1 VIIYREKVLE
11 GILADSQERLEQMI
25 RVLKDE
31 GCRLTPQRLTMLRIL
46 AKSEGHPSA
55 EQIYEQISADYPT
68 TSLATVYK
76 TLSLLKSMGEVLEI
90 TVPSVGSH
98 YDGNKPYPHPH
109 VICTKCGQILDPK
122 FEVMAGISQEIAR
135 QTGYKITHQQLNFFG
150 LCPTCQKEGK
160 RLNKEEVLG

>member
-1 VIIYREKVLE
+1 M
-11 GILADSQERLEQMI
+11 LADPQKRLEQMI
-25 RVLKDE
+25 RVLKDK

-55 EQIYEQISADYPT
+55 EQIYEQMRAGYPT

-76 TLSLLKSMGEVLEI
+76 TLSLLKNVGEVFE
-90 TVPSVGSH
+90 VNFASMGSH

-109 VICTKCGQILDPK
+109 LICTKCGQILDSEFGP
-122 FEVMAGISQEIAR
+122 MAGISQEIAR

-150 LCPTCQKEGK
+150 LCPQCQQEGQAP
-160 RLNKEEVLG
+160 E

>member
-1 VIIYREKVLE
+1 M
-11 GILADSQERLEQMI
+11 ADPQERLEQMI

-55 EQIYEQISADYPT
+55 EQIYEQIRAGYPT

-76 TLSLLKSMGEVLEI
+76 TLSLLKNMGEVLEI
-90 TVPSVGSH
+90 TFPSVGSH
-98 YDGNKPYPHPH
+98 YDGNKLYPHPH

-122 FEVMAGISQEIAR
+122 FEVMAGISQRIVR

-150 LCPTCQKEGK
+150 LCPECQKAGQAP
-160 RLNKEEVLG
+160 G

>member
-1 VIIYREKVLE
+1 LIVIIYRKKVSE
-11 GILADSQERLEQMI
+11 RIVADPQERLEQMI

-55 EQIYEQISADYPT
+55 EQIYEQIRTGYPT

-90 TVPSVGSH
+90 TFPSVGSH
-98 YDGNKPYPHPH
+98 YDGNKP
-109 VICTKCGQILDPK
+109 
-122 FEVMAGISQEIAR
+122 
-135 QTGYKITHQQLNFFG
+135 
-150 LCPTCQKEGK
+150 
-160 RLNKEEVLG
+160 

>member
-1 VIIYREKVLE
+1 M
-11 GILADSQERLEQMI
+11 ADPQERLEQMI

-46 AKSEGHPSA
+46 AKSAGHPSA
-55 EQIYEQISADYPT
+55 EQIYEQIRADYPT
-68 TSLATVYK
+68 TSLATIYK
-76 TLSLLKSMGEVLEI
+76 TLSLLKNMGEVFEV
-90 TVPSVGSH
+90 TFASEGSR

-122 FEVMAGISQEIAR
+122 FEAMAGISQEIAR

-150 LCPTCQKEGK
+150 LCPECQTEGTIARIK
-160 RLNKEEVLG
+160 KVNMEKNKKP

>member
-1 VIIYREKVLE
+1 MT
-11 GILADSQERLEQMI
+11 DSQERLEQMI

-55 EQIYEQISADYPT
+55 EQIYEQMRAGYPT

-76 TLSLLKSMGEVLEI
+76 TLSLLKNMGEVLEI
-90 TVPSVGSH
+90 TFPSVGSH

-109 VICTKCGQILDPK
+109 VICTKCGQILDPQ
-122 FEVMAGISQEIAR
+122 FEVMEGISQEIAR

-150 LCPTCQKEGK
+150 QCPECQKAGQSPK
-160 RLNKEEVLG
+160 